1 MNFKVLNFFLSEENI
16 KRHIE
21 HLRTLRLRY
30 SVLEKSLPELKERT
44 MTDIARSGINRRIKD
59 EALELLWL
67 IKSHEL
73 FFNSFSEN
81 PLWHE
86 EIRKHN
92 SSREKFVYD
101 LLMEAK
107 GKDCG
112 FLYVY
117 PDKQKRLLTVYADRF
132 DGAFV
137 KYEPSLCLDLYEH
150 TYFADYGFKKEKFL
164 RNALAYLDTGRL
176 S

>member
-1 MNFKVLNFFLSEENI
+1 MNFKVMNFFLSEENV
-16 KRHIE
+16 KLHIE
-21 HLRTLRLRY
+21 HLRTLRLKY
-30 SVLEKSLPELKERT
+30 SVLEKSLPELKGKE
-44 MTDIARSGINRRIKD
+44 MTVIARSAINRKIKE
-59 EALELLWL
+59 EALELLWQ

-73 FFNSFSEN
+73 FFNSFAEN
-81 PLWHE
+81 QTWSE

-92 SSREKFVYD
+92 SSRERFVYD
-101 LLMEAK
+101 LLMEAR

-117 PDKQKRLLTVYADRF
+117 PDRRKKLMTVYTDRF

-137 KYEPSLCLDLYEH
+137 KYEPRLCLDLYEH
-150 TYFADYGFKKEKFL
+150 TYFSDYGFKKEKYL
-164 RNALAYLDTGRL
+164 RNALMYLDTSRL